1 MAFWASLRL
10 KKYKNPFNFFLVLWY
25 NIKKGCLGNARRAV
39 LVYEDWEMS
48 AEEFYNKVKA
58 DAGLQAALE
67 KATDSGTVA
76 DFLSANGCTASA
88 DEFASY
94 VAEHS

>member
-1 MAFWASLRL
+1 
-10 KKYKNPFNFFLVLWY
+10 
-25 NIKKGCLGNARRAV
+25 
-39 LVYEDWEMS
+39 MS
-48 AEEFYNKVKA
+48 AEELYNKIMA

-76 DFLSANGCTASA
+76 DFLTANGCSASPEEFTA
-88 DEFASY
+88 Y

>member
-1 MAFWASLRL
+1 
-10 KKYKNPFNFFLVLWY
+10 
-25 NIKKGCLGNARRAV
+25 
-39 LVYEDWEMS
+39 MS
-48 AEEFYNKVKA
+48 VEELYNKVKA

-76 DFLSANGCTASA
+76 DFLSANGCTGSA
-88 DEFASY
+88 EEFAAY